1 MKIFVPL
8 VIFLIAK
15 TNFVDAQQ
23 RLLLRKLQN
32 FEQNDSTTSWNDII
46 ANVLVNNG
54 NNSQRGAKDNNNF
67 WAKYVSQIV
76 LLYKVHIYDKIKNTN
91 DETTNSPTNPEV
103 STPDPIDPMYEK
115 PNDSKSSED
124 PKNEVELFEPNYHGK
139 MQESTTEAHTIPE
152 ESKST
157 KDTGCPEGSE
167 KNDEGQCTDSKSSK
181 FILGIPNQCSTG
193 YRRDRLGFC
202 RKVF

>member
-1 MKIFVPL
+1 MKIFFPL

-15 TNFVDAQQ
+15 TNVADPQQ

-32 FEQNDSTTSWNDII
+32 FEQNNSTTTWNDIV

-54 NNSQRGAKDNNNF
+54 DNSQRGAKDNNF
-67 WAKYVSQIV
+67 WTKYVSQII

-91 DETTNSPTNPEV
+91 DKTTDSSTNPDV
-103 STPDPIDPMYEK
+103 STPDPKDTTSEK

-124 PKNEVELFEPNYHGK
+124 PKAEVELFEPNYHGK
-139 MQESTTEAHTIPE
+139 MQETTEEVNRIP
-152 ESKST
+152 ESKSE
-157 KDTGCPEGSE
+157 GIECPEGYV
-167 KNDEGQCTDSKSSK
+167 KNDKEQCTDSKSSK
-181 FILGIPNQCSTG
+181 FILGIPNQCPTG

-202 RKVF
+202 RIVF